1 MQIPLCR
8 QHKTLDKTRQ
18 DKSDNFKK
26 KKKTFDHFNMKKVE
40 HHILS
45 CILALGLQF
54 VISNPRQV
62 PWNWIAFY
70 HNSFAISPDLD
81 ATMDNMQTRPL
92 RQILLYPRNNS
103 LAD

>member
-1 MQIPLCR
+1 MQISLCR
-8 QHKTLDKTRQ
+8 QDKTLDKTRQ

-26 KKKTFDHFNMKKVE
+26 KKTKTLHHFNMKKVE

-62 PWNWIAFY
+62 PWN
-70 HNSFAISPDLD
+70 
-81 ATMDNMQTRPL
+81 
-92 RQILLYPRNNS
+92 
-103 LAD
+103 